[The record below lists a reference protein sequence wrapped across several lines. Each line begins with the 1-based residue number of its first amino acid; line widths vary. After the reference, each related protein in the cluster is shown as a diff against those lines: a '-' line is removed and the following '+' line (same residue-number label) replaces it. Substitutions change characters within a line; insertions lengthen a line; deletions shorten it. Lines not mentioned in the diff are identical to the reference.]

1 MNKKTIKTLLIIIMI
16 FSCMP
21 LYGCWDYVGLNEI
34 GIAIGL
40 AIDKDTSTNMYKL
53 TYEIIDL
60 QKSSKDQ
67 GTQTTLVESEGK
79 TLFEAVRNAKSKS
92 ATKMFFGSME
102 VLIIS
107 EQIAKEESIKK
118 CIDLFLRDAEP
129 RETINVVISQ
139 EPTAKA
145 LLKVKGITNS
155 ITSTEIKTIIKK
167 DHKITSK
174 TGDIEMFE
182 VYELLNDSGRQLT
195 LPAFHVTMN
204 NDKQTVESN
213 GIALFNSDKLIGY
226 LSPEETFYFLFI
238 TNEVMGGVFVLED
251 GDHSMV
257 SLEINKNKT
266 KSSYQYDEKKD
277 NFTVTI
283 EIQMEVFLG
292 EYNICSDELDNY
304 TIEKIQKKADKE
316 LSKQIK
322 NIIQKVQMEY
332 ISDIFGFGNL
342 VYRKDP
348 KLWAEVSKNWNKY
361 FTEIEIEVKS
371 QIHITNTGFMKN

>member
-1 MNKKTIKTLLIIIMI
+1 MI